1 VLYVSFQNRKI
12 HIEFVILPIVL
23 YGFKKL
29 REEYGLK
36 IPKKMV
42 RIFRPK
48 KRGR

>member
-1 VLYVSFQNRKI
+1 MLRL
-12 HIEFVILPIVL
+12 VILPVVL

-48 KRGR
+48 KKGR